1 MGLPAMKLNYD
12 GPITIATAGS
22 RKSTS
27 WKNQETTWGQLAQRL
42 SITQRTAETQDEYK
56 YHA

>member
-22 RKSTS
+22 RKSAS